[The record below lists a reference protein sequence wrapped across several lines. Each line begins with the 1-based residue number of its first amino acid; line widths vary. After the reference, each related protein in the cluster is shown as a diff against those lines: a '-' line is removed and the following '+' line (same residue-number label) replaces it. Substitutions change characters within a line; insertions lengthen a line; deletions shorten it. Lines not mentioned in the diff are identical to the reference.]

1 MQWLYV
7 IYTAEDCLARL
18 LGTFWTKLRVRL
30 SFSPSSILFSDD
42 RQAMARTPSCIRAIS
57 ALPYPL
63 PLATYATARPKGTRH
78 PRPPVFFPSRLL
90 SGKTCDSPL
99 QIINISFQ
107 RIPHLMLTVGI
118 SGSFDIFFTFI
129 SSCCSVAIPTGSTIL
144 HIARF
149 HLNLYVRLGRLFH
162 MPRWEHFQEN
172 MFFACVAVSEMALY
186 QYQDAQGLKTVS
198 FHCDGTQRHS
208 PPSLPNISSYIGG
221 LPSLEIGHCCQQ
233 STWIGC
239 SVPRT

>member
-1 MQWLYV
+1 MQWLYG

-30 SFSPSSILFSDD
+30 SFSPSSMFSDD
-42 RQAMARTPSCIRAIS
+42 RHAMARTPSCIRAIS

-118 SGSFDIFFTFI
+118 SGSFDIFFYIYFQLLQRGYTHRIYHPAHRTF
-129 SSCCSVAIPTGSTIL
+129 
-144 HIARF
+144 
-149 HLNLYVRLGRLFH
+149 
-162 MPRWEHFQEN
+162 
-172 MFFACVAVSEMALY
+172 
-186 QYQDAQGLKTVS
+186 
-198 FHCDGTQRHS
+198 
-208 PPSLPNISSYIGG
+208 
-221 LPSLEIGHCCQQ
+221 SLELICKVGTALPHATMGTLPGKHVFCLCC
-233 STWIGC
+233 
-239 SVPRT
+239 R